1 MKGKPHFTKRKDCN
15 VTWTMNQASRNPRTN
30 VYLFHSLENRKQNE
44 EYYDDKSL
52 IAQPI
57 FVFKKKDRSCKRPA
71 EDYECKTENVIIDCS
86 RKRTRASSF
95 SFQTSNSPFHRETV
109 LSQKR
114 MRSSSF
120 TILPTFPPSQP
131 VKNNIFMT
139 SALLHKGPDVNAT
152 EKGLS
157 SPAVQQVVLRPAIL
171 QPPQTPL
178 CREVMNIG
186 IENVLEDEYKAN
198 TEESEE
204 TQALRNGSE
213 NAVHFS
219 DPEPMDNQLAES
231 KTSSS
236 EKHLNFVFGENIVE
250 RVLRPEQFP
259 ELHSA
264 SESHNSEEDATFT
277 IDFPT
282 SSSWATPSVVKNT
295 TLVESAAAYTSK
307 KPTQQYLLDKV
318 EVSTG
323 EEAEHNVLQI
333 NCKMFLFNKVS
344 MSWIERGSG
353 SLRLNDT
360 SSSQRGMLQSRLVMR
375 NQGSMR
381 LILNA
386 KLFTQMIIQRAN
398 RKSLCITATDLEDH
412 SIKVFL
418 IQASSK
424 DISSLYA
431 AIHHRL
437 VALRSFAEQ
446 ECDASQVEPEQ
457 LNCDS
462 DEEDTEKITHMKGN
476 ESDHSRWTRRQ
487 SVLCL

>member
-1 MKGKPHFTKRKDCN
+1 M
-15 VTWTMNQASRNPRTN
+15 
-30 VYLFHSLENRKQNE
+30 
-44 EYYDDKSL
+44 DKSL

-57 FVFKKKDRSCKRPA
+57 FVFKKKDRPCKRSA
-71 EDYECKTENVIIDCS
+71 EDYECKTENVFIGCS
-86 RKRTRASSF
+86 RKRARASTF
-95 SFQTSNSPFHRETV
+95 SFQTST
-109 LSQKR
+109 
-114 MRSSSF
+114 SSSYR
-120 TILPTFPPSQP
+120 

-139 SALLHKGPDVNAT
+139 STLLHKDPDVNVT

-171 QPPQTPL
+171 QPPQAPL
-178 CREVMNIG
+178 CRKIMGIG
-186 IENVLEDEYKAN
+186 IENILADEHKAN

-204 TQALRNGSE
+204 INSLRNRSE
-213 NAVHFS
+213 HFS
-219 DPEPMDNQLAES
+219 DAEPMNNQLAENQTPS
-231 KTSSS
+231 N

-250 RVLRPEQFP
+250 RVLRPQQFP
-259 ELHSA
+259 ELYSA
-264 SESHNSEEDATFT
+264 SESRNSEEAAAFT
-277 IDFPT
+277 IDSPT
-282 SSSWATPSVVKNT
+282 SSPRWATPIVAEKT
-295 TLVESAAAYTSK
+295 TLVESAAAYTAK

-333 NCKMFLFNKVS
+333 NCKLFLFNKAS

-360 SSSQRGMLQSRLVMR
+360 SSSQCGMLESRLVMR

-386 KLFTQMIIQRAN
+386 KLWTQMIIQRAN
-398 RKSLCITATDLEDH
+398 RKSLCLTATDLEDH
-412 SIKVFL
+412 SVKVFL
-418 IQASSK
+418 VQASSK
-424 DISSLYA
+424 DIGSLHA

-446 ECDASQVEPEQ
+446 ECEASQGEPEL

-462 DEEDTEKITHMKGN
+462 DDEENKKISHMKDTESDCNLLALLTHA
-476 ESDHSRWTRRQ
+476 
-487 SVLCL
+487 